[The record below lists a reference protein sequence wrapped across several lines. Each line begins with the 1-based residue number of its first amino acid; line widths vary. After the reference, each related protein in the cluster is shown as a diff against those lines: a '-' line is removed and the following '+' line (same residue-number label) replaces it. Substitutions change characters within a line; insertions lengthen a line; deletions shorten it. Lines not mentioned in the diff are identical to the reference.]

1 MAFIENKHSSGKSR
15 VFLTASSTTIAKGD
29 ALVFS
34 SGYLT
39 PATASDTTACPIV
52 IAEEA
57 VETGAWAHKEI
68 KGLLVDPTMEFIV
81 DCDDDTAQSQVGT
94 SVKFKDKATADNGTT
109 GGNIKVIAVMAGK
122 KALVKFY

>member
-1 MAFIENKHSSGKSR
+1 MAFIERIQSSGKSR
-15 VFLTASSTTIAKGD
+15 TFLTASSTTIAKGD

-39 PATASDTTACPIV
+39 PATASNTSDVPVV

-57 VETGAWAHKEI
+57 VTTASGAHEEI

-109 GGNIKVIAVMAGK
+109 GGNLKIIAVLPGK
-122 KALVKFY
+122 KAIVKIY

>member
-1 MAFIENKHSSGKSR
+1 MAFIERIQSSGKSR
-15 VFLTASSTTIAKGD
+15 TFLTASSTTIAKGD

-39 PATASDTTACPIV
+39 PATATDTSACPIV

-57 VETGAWAHKEI
+57 VVTASGAHEEI
-68 KGLLVDPTMEFIV
+68 KGLVVDPTMEFIV
-81 DCDDDTAQSQVGT
+81 DCDDDTAQSQVWT

-109 GGNIKVIAVMAGK
+109 GGNLKIIGLLPGK
-122 KALVKFY
+122 KAIVKIY

>member
-1 MAFIENKHSSGKSR
+1 MAFIERIQSSGKSR
-15 VFLTASSTTIAKGD
+15 TFLTASSTTIAKGD
-29 ALVFS
+29 ALVFA

-39 PATASDTTACPIV
+39 PATATDTSANPIV

-57 VETGAWAHKEI
+57 VTTASGAHEEI

-109 GGNIKVIAVMAGK
+109 GGNIKIIGLLPGK
-122 KALVKFY
+122 KAIVKFA